1 NSYSGRRRTGN
12 NERKNTHPFLKRSE
26 KKAREMGKP
35 ASSCFKII
43 GCGSSSD
50 AVDNDDL
57 APEESR
63 FLYLPFFFLTFTYYV
78 VGLHK
83 FSSSADKRMWS
94 FRKRLSKHQVLCNNV
109 ISEPLSVCSSK
120 ENQDVSAANFH
131 SPNFSFPER
140 TQEQEKSIGISPVPT
155 EIVNTESP
163 VSKSCT
169 TPVGPTLNESD
180 ALVIQAAIRGYMAK
194 KKLHKLKSFVKLQA
208 AVRGHLVRSQ
218 AIGTLRCIQA
228 IIRMQALEK
237 GVTFEK
243 STKTS
248 IKKLLSN
255 GFARQLLETTPRTK
269 IIYIKCDPSKS
280 DSAWKWLE
288 RWMVVTSS
296 GFGQQHGQD
305 FNHGNCRLE
314 EIVNMTYSEPAK
326 EISISVSSEL
336 SDLECAATKSVMA
349 DDGKNSSTIENV
361 GNFEFPTSLVAPNNF
376 SNSLPKND
384 MEKPEVR
391 NGLLNTTMRD
401 CTDMN
406 MINKESLDDK
416 HLQPNL
422 CLNNV
427 LVDADKLEPGKDG
440 SNNNT
445 EGASSETLENEEK
458 NSVVGSRKSCNPAF
472 VAAQSKFEELSLT
485 STVVQSVN
493 SAYTTAASNTKTE
506 SHNIQVNSLANGK
519 EAISAEKIFPDVR
532 VEAAV
537 SECGTEI
544 SISSTLDSPDRSDME
559 GGAIVLE
566 IGALEKEN
574 HAIVAVAENA
584 SDLSNSGGN
593 ARPGGGDLTTANS
606 NASVDLV
613 QVDQHLAE
621 PTTSD
626 VQYDLEGTVEQ
637 TRSPEGTPRSHATM
651 PDLHGTPSSDVSV
664 NTKKGR
670 MDPCMPTRRK
680 GSQLVGKKSP
690 SNPNNDSGGST
701 TDNLTKDSRFPRRR
715 NSFGITKTESVEQE
729 PRHSSSSSLPGYMQA
744 TASARAKAHGN
755 TSQKSSPDLHD
766 NQPKKRHSLP
776 IENGKQSSSPRM
788 QRSTSRAHQSVK
800 GIEAHSPRDSAVL
813 LFSERRWQR

>member
-1 NSYSGRRRTGN
+1 
-12 NERKNTHPFLKRSE
+12 
-26 KKAREMGKP
+26 MGKP

-57 APEESR
+57 APEEA
-63 FLYLPFFFLTFTYYV
+63 
-78 VGLHK
+78 K
-83 FSSSADKRMWS
+83 ASADKRMWS

-109 ISEPLSVCSSK
+109 ISEPLSLCSSK
-120 ENQDVSAANFH
+120 ENQDVSATNFH

-140 TQEQEKSIGISPVPT
+140 TQEQEKSIGISPVPA

-169 TPVGPTLNESD
+169 TPVGPTFNESD
-180 ALVIQAAIRGYMAK
+180 AVVVQAAIRGYMAK
-194 KKLHKLKSFVKLQA
+194 KKLHKLKSVVKLQA
-208 AVRGHLVRSQ
+208 SVRGHLVRSQ

-228 IIRMQALEK
+228 IIRMQALVRAHHARQLIEK
-237 GVTFEK
+237 LTSPEHKKFQEKVVTFKK

-269 IIYIKCDPSKS
+269 IIYIKCDPLKS

-296 GFGQQHGQD
+296 GVGQQHGQD
-305 FNHGNCRLE
+305 SNHGNCRLE
-314 EIVNMTYSEPAK
+314 EIVDMTLCEPAK
-326 EISISVSSEL
+326 EISVAVPSEL
-336 SDLECAATKSVMA
+336 SDLESAATKSVMA
-349 DDGKNSSTIENV
+349 GDGKNSSTIENV
-361 GNFEFPTSLVAPNNF
+361 GNFEFSTSLVAPNNF
-376 SNSLPKND
+376 SNSSPKND

-391 NGLLNTTMRD
+391 NGLLNTTMQD
-401 CTDMN
+401 CTDIN

-416 HLQPNL
+416 QLQPNL

-427 LVDADKLEPGKDG
+427 LVDRPDKLESGKDG
-440 SNNNT
+440 FYNNT
-445 EGASSETLENEEK
+445 EGASSETLENEENK
-458 NSVVGSRKSCNPAF
+458 SVVGSRKSCNPAF
-472 VAAQSKFEELSLT
+472 VAAQSKFEELSLA

-506 SHNIQVNSLANGK
+506 SQNFQVNSLTDGK

-532 VEAAV
+532 VESAV

-544 SISSTLDSPDRSDME
+544 SISSTLDSLDRSDME

-593 ARPGGGDLTTANS
+593 ASPGGGDLTTANS

-613 QVDQHLAE
+613 QVDQHPAE

-637 TRSPEGTPRSHATM
+637 TGSPEGTPRSHATV

-664 NTKKGR
+664 NTKKSK

-680 GSQLVGKKSP
+680 GFQLVGKNSP
-690 SNPNNDSGGST
+690 SNPNNESGGST
-701 TDNLTKDSRFPRRR
+701 TDNLTKDSRFPRRH
-715 NSFGITKTESVEQE
+715 NSFGMTKTESVEQE
-729 PRHSSSSSLPGYMQA
+729 PRHSSSTCLPGYMQA

-788 QRSTSRAHQSVK
+788 QRSTSRAHQSAK
-800 GIEAHSPRDSAVL
+800 GIGAHSPHDSA
-813 LFSERRWQR
+813 ERRWQR

>member
-1 NSYSGRRRTGN
+1 
-12 NERKNTHPFLKRSE
+12 
-26 KKAREMGKP
+26 MGKP

-57 APEESR
+57 APEEA
-63 FLYLPFFFLTFTYYV
+63 
-78 VGLHK
+78 K
-83 FSSSADKRMWS
+83 ASADKRMWS

-180 ALVIQAAIRGYMAK
+180 AVVIQAAIRGYMAK
-194 KKLHKLKSFVKLQA
+194 KNLHKLESVVKLQA

-228 IIRMQALEK
+228 IIRMQALVRAHHARQLVEKLPSLEDKKFQEK

-248 IKKLLSN
+248 INKLLSN

-296 GFGQQHGQD
+296 GVGQQHGQD

-326 EISISVSSEL
+326 EISISVSSEI

-376 SNSLPKND
+376 FNSLPKND

-391 NGLLNTTMRD
+391 NGLLNTTMQD

-406 MINKESLDDK
+406 MINKEGLDDK

-458 NSVVGSRKSCNPAF
+458 KSVVGSRKSCTPAF

-715 NSFGITKTESVEQE
+715 NSFGLTKTESVEQE

-744 TASARAKAHGN
+744 TASARAKAHCN

-800 GIEAHSPRDSAVL
+800 GIEAHSPHDSA
-813 LFSERRWQR
+813 ERRWQR

>member
-1 NSYSGRRRTGN
+1 
-12 NERKNTHPFLKRSE
+12 
-26 KKAREMGKP
+26 MGKP

-57 APEESR
+57 APEEA
-63 FLYLPFFFLTFTYYV
+63 
-78 VGLHK
+78 K
-83 FSSSADKRMWS
+83 ASADKRMWS

-155 EIVNTESP
+155 EIVNTESR

-180 ALVIQAAIRGYMAK
+180 ALVIQAAIRGYVAK
-194 KKLHKLKSFVKLQA
+194 KNLHKLESVVKLQA

-228 IIRMQALEK
+228 IIRMQALVRAHHARQLVEKLPSLEDKKFQEK

-296 GFGQQHGQD
+296 GVGQQHGQD

-384 MEKPEVR
+384 MEKPVVR
-391 NGLLNTTMRD
+391 NGLLNATMRD

-445 EGASSETLENEEK
+445 EGASSETLKNEEK
-458 NSVVGSRKSCNPAF
+458 KSVVGSRKSCNPAF

-593 ARPGGGDLTTANS
+593 ARPGGGDLTMANS

-626 VQYDLEGTVEQ
+626 VQYDLEGMVEQ
-637 TRSPEGTPRSHATM
+637 TRSPEGTPRSHATV

-701 TDNLTKDSRFPRRR
+701 TDNLTKDSRFPRRS

-800 GIEAHSPRDSAVL
+800 GIEAHSPHDSAGKL
-813 LFSERRWQR
+813 LIL